1 MSDTGEPRT
10 PRRLRTA
17 LPLRSMIPNA
27 ITLAALCFGLTGVR
41 LAIAGDFE
49 RAILAVVVAGVL
61 DGIDGRIAR
70 LLKGQS
76 RFGAE
81 LDSLADLTAH
91 GVAPALIVYL
101 WSLQYLNVPT
111 PGGGLGL
118 GGIGWVVALSHAA
131 CCALRLAR
139 FNASLDAEET
149 AIKRAGFLTGVPAPV
164 GAGLC
169 LSPIVFDLWLDT
181 SFFRQPLVTA
191 AIVVSTALLLVSAIP
206 TWSWKKVRIKPEWR
220 IFALLFVALYAGALF
235 STPWMTL
242 SLTTIAYAASIP
254 FAVQSYRRIR
264 RQAPAAD
271 TASAGPGAAT

>member
-1 MSDTGEPRT
+1 
-10 PRRLRTA
+10 
-17 LPLRSMIPNA
+17 MIPNA